1 MAGREE
7 KKRKGEEQAMGKQ
20 VNERKPEHTAG
31 RQEVSL
37 QTECTDATDKS
48 LLKALKAKLGQFRQN
63 QLQEIKQE
71 NDLVHQ
77 KASLKV
83 LRILT

>member
-7 KKRKGEEQAMGKQ
+7 KKRKGEEQAIGKQ

-48 LLKALKAKLGQFRQN
+48 LLKALKAKLGQLGKTNSR
-63 QLQEIKQE
+63 
-71 NDLVHQ
+71 
-77 KASLKV
+77 
-83 LRILT
+83 R